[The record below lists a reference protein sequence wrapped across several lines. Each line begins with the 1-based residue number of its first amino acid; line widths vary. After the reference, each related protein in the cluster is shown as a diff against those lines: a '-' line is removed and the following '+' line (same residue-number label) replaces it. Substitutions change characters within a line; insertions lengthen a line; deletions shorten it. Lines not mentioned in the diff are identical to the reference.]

1 MFVEAFTHILE
12 IGEYLCKKGC
22 DCVKRIIYILI
33 ICIMAGFFTPCFA
46 EDLAEGANC
55 GILMETSTGQVLF
68 EKNPDQQVS
77 IASITKIMTM
87 LIIME
92 RIEAGAL
99 AFDDL
104 VTVSENAMSYGG
116 STMFLE
122 AGEQLSV
129 HDMLKGI
136 AVASANDGCVA
147 MAEHIAG
154 TEGKFVEMMN
164 QRAAQLGMTN
174 TCFKN
179 SNGLD
184 EEGHFSSARDVAIMS
199 CELLKHPKITEYTT
213 IWMDSLRDGK
223 FQLAN
228 TNKLIRFYQGATGLK
243 TGSTSQAGCCLSA
256 SAQRDGMSLV
266 AVVLG
271 AVDTKTRFSVARAL
285 LDYGFSGFC
294 VKNYVEKG
302 SPLGMVAVSKGREKQ
317 VAVEASES
325 FSELREKTNTKEA
338 EQGISLPDRIS
349 APVKKGDKVG
359 ELTFTVDGK
368 TVKTVDIVAS
378 EDVGKKSIFMM
389 LVDLVQSW
397 ITGKTA

>member
-1 MFVEAFTHILE
+1 M
-12 IGEYLCKKGC
+12 KKIALLL
-22 DCVKRIIYILI
+22 VLTIFLST
-33 ICIMAGFFTPCFA
+33 FTPSTHA
-46 EDLAEGANC
+46 EDLAEGIKNA
-55 GILMETSTGQVLF
+55 ILIESSTGNTLY
-68 EKNPDQQVS
+68 EKNPDEKVN

-87 LIIME
+87 LLIME
-92 RIEAGAL
+92 RIESGAL
-99 AFDDL
+99 SLDEL
-104 VTVSENAMSYGG
+104 VTVSDNAMSYGG

-122 AGEQLSV
+122 TGERLSV

-164 QRAAQLGMTN
+164 QRASELGMTN

-184 EEGHFSSARDVAIMS
+184 EDGHFSSARDVAIMS
-199 CELLKHPKITEYTT
+199 RELLKHPKITEYTT

-243 TGSTSQAGCCLSA
+243 TGSTSKAGCCLSA

-271 AVDTKTRFSVARAL
+271 AENTKIRFSGARAL
-285 LDYGFSGFC
+285 LDYGFSNFC
-294 VKNYVEKG
+294 VKNYIESG
-302 SPLGMVAVSKGREKQ
+302 TPLGTITVSKGRKPKIE
-317 VAVEASES
+317 VESAES
-325 FSELREKTNTKEA
+325 FFKLQEKSNTTEA
-338 EQGISLPDRIS
+338 EKVVSFPERIC
-349 APVKKGDKVG
+349 APIDKGDKVG
-359 ELTFTVDGK
+359 EVAFFVDGQKIK
-368 TVKTVDIVAS
+368 TIDIIAS
-378 EDVGKKSIFMM
+378 EEVAKKSIAMM
-389 LVDLVQSW
+389 FADLLYVW
-397 ITGKTA
+397 ITSRTL